1 MSAGEYCNREVVV
14 VGKTESL
21 REAVNLMR
29 SDHVGDVVVVDGQGA
44 NMMPLGILTDR
55 DLVIEILAKDVDMDS
70 VVVGDV
76 MSFDIVTVTED
87 TKLLDAIKIM
97 RNKGI
102 RRLPVVNA
110 AGGLEGILTV
120 DDILELL
127 AEQISD
133 LIKLVSVEQHRELSR
148 RK

>member
-14 VGKTESL
+14 VGKTEAL
-21 REAVNLMR
+21 REAVTLMR
-29 SDHVGDVVVVDGQGA
+29 SNHVGDVVVVDRQA
-44 NMMPLGILTDR
+44 TNMLPLGILTDR

-70 VVVGDV
+70 VNVGDV
-76 MSFDIVTVTED
+76 MSVDIITVTED

-102 RRLPVVNA
+102 RRLPVVNT

-127 AEQISD
+127 AEQISN
-133 LIKLVSVEQHRELSR
+133 LVKLVSVEQHREQKR

>member
-14 VGKTESL
+14 VEKTESL

-29 SDHVGDVVVVDGQGA
+29 SKHVGDVVVVDRQGT

-55 DLVIEILAKDVDMDS
+55 DLVIEVLARDVDMDS

-76 MSFDIVTVTED
+76 MSFDIVSVTED
-87 TKLLDAIKIM
+87 TKLIDAIKVM

-102 RRLPVVNA
+102 RRLPVVNT

-120 DDILELL
+120 DDVLELL

-133 LIKLVSVEQHRELSR
+133 LIKLVSVEQHREHER